1 MSNETK
7 NALVFGASGGL
18 GQAVVAKFLTDP
30 NIDRVVAVSRNPQT
44 EDLSAPW
51 ISNTRLIW
59 IQVEDYSEDAMR
71 EVVTGLEKYQGS
83 ISRVCIC
90 HGQLHTDHIWPEK
103 RLEDIDGG
111 AMHDIFYVN
120 AIVPSIWLKLLHKI
134 IAGDTPCPVAVFSA
148 RVGSTG
154 DNRLGGWYAYRASKA
169 ALNSMLKSFAVE
181 YARRAK
187 NVKLIAFH
195 PGTTDTEL
203 SKPFQASV
211 PKEHLFAPA
220 FVVERLAVIMD
231 EAEVDGQL
239 SFLDWDG
246 KTIVW

>member
-30 NIDRVVAVSRNPQT
+30 NIDRVIAVSRNPQT

-71 EVVTGLEKYQGS
+71 EVVTGLEKYQGRV
-83 ISRVCIC
+83 SRVCIC

-111 AMHDIFYVN
+111 AMHDIFHVN

-231 EAEVDGQL
+231 EAEIDGQL
-239 SFLDWDG
+239 SFVDWDG

>member
-1 MSNETK
+1 MLKSFAVEYARRAKNVKLIAFHPGTTDTELSKPFQASVPKEHLFAPAFVVERLAVIMDEASSIITANRSTTK
-7 NALVFGASGGL
+7 AGANRCSFGTDAWNGLDNSVSVVPGWKAINLTFFALRAYST
-18 GQAVVAKFLTDP
+18 AKDFSML
-30 NIDRVVAVSRNPQT
+30 
-44 EDLSAPW
+44 LSA
-51 ISNTRLIW
+51 
-59 IQVEDYSEDAMR
+59 
-71 EVVTGLEKYQGS
+71 
-83 ISRVCIC
+83 
-90 HGQLHTDHIWPEK
+90 
-103 RLEDIDGG
+103 
-111 AMHDIFYVN
+111 
-120 AIVPSIWLKLLHKI
+120 
-134 IAGDTPCPVAVFSA
+134 
-148 RVGSTG
+148 
-154 DNRLGGWYAYRASKA
+154 A

-231 EAEVDGQL
+231 EAEIDGQL
-239 SFLDWDG
+239 SFVDWDG

>member
-1 MSNETK
+1 MSSDTN

-51 ISNTRLIW
+51 ISNTRLVW
-59 IQVEDYSEDAMR
+59 IQVEDYSEDAMK
-71 EVVTGLEKYQGS
+71 EVVAGLEEYSGQVN
-83 ISRVCIC
+83 RVCIC

-103 RLEDIDGG
+103 RLEDIDGS
-111 AMHDIFYVN
+111 AMHEIFHVN
-120 AIVPSIWLKLLHKI
+120 TIVPSLWLKLLHKI
-134 IAGDTPCPVAVFSA
+134 IAGDTLCPVAVFSA

-220 FVVERLAVIMD
+220 FVVERLALIMD
-231 EAEVDGQL
+231 EAEIDGQL
-239 SFLDWDG
+239 SFVDWDG
-246 KTIVW
+246 KSIVW